1 MPLPPGIRLAP
12 GTQLD
17 VKWEAWPTGWR
28 RGVVSAAWFEGAGND
43 RCTLHRIRFEQ
54 LALRPD
60 AIDQFDH
67 DLSQVETRFP
77 VSAASEVFG
86 IEELLLNIHEH
97 LLSRDTQALHT
108 GCRDIEPYDIQAV
121 ATSTTRAQP
130 VCCDSIQAVCRDIQ
144 ALQHTGAS
152 SSQPP
157 VRTGWGAGARKARGG
172 LHARGPSHVRGRY
185 MHMHMHLRMP
195 GRPGEDSGRVGR
207 SCENRSAE
215 HGHSQWRRV
224 RSPHCGTRH
233 FAQAVRQS

>member
-97 LLSRDTQALHT
+97 LLSRDTQALRQVNHPCAQAGVLALERHEVVYT
-108 GCRDIEPYDIQAV
+108 HGDRPTFADDTCTCTCTCACLGGRARIPDESGDRARIAALSTATLNGGVYAPHIAGHVISRRPCGSPRSAQAV
-121 ATSTTRAQP
+121 AFGGRGSGPGQLIDP
-130 VCCDSIQAVCRDIQ
+130 VGVVAHGGQLVVADMGDS
-144 ALQHTGAS
+144 L
-152 SSQPP
+152 PP
-157 VRTGWGAGARKARGG
+157 
-172 LHARGPSHVRGRY
+172 
-185 MHMHMHLRMP
+185 
-195 GRPGEDSGRVGR
+195 
-207 SCENRSAE
+207 
-215 HGHSQWRRV
+215 
-224 RSPHCGTRH
+224 
-233 FAQAVRQS
+233 